1 MTTVNTLPTTCPK
14 CNKRF
19 KATIVFS
26 CGYKRI
32 TTDLRPLYWGMNPM
46 PNSVIRCPFC
56 SFADYING
64 FIYDPPPETLEDYQ
78 ELYKRRREELKV
90 LKKSTVT
97 NGASERFDI
106 AARYEKDGQPPEIIA
121 KIFKEGVDAIRMG
134 VGYPYVSTLPP
145 NLKAPNPEMDIQC
158 AQKCAHAFESSPNN
172 IPFAYIAAEHYRL
185 AGEFDLAKKWYQIYK
200 DAIKNT
206 EEPPVALKLVKRV
219 ENEALKGNSKELLI
233 EEELASIFIRGLNF

>member
-19 KATIVFS
+19 KATITFS

-46 PNSVIRCPFC
+46 PNRVIRCPFC
-56 SFADYING
+56 SFADFVNG
-64 FIYDPPPETLEDYQ
+64 FIYDPPPETVEDYQ
-78 ELYKRRREELKV
+78 EYYKRFREELKD
-90 LKKSTVT
+90 LKRSTVT

-106 AARYEKDGQPPEIIA
+106 AARYEKEGQPPEIIA
-121 KIFKEGVDAIRMG
+121 KIFKEGVDAIRMSG
-134 VGYPYVSTLPP
+134 QKSTLTPT
-145 NLKAPNPEMDIQC
+145 LKVPTSEIDIKC
-158 AQKCAHAFESSPNN
+158 ARKCAHAFESSPKNLA
-172 IPFAYIAAEHYRL
+172 FAYIAAEHYRL

-200 DAIKNT
+200 DAIKNR
-206 EEPPVALKLVKRV
+206 EDPPVALKLVNRV

-233 EEELASIFIRGLNF
+233 EEEMASIFVRGLNF